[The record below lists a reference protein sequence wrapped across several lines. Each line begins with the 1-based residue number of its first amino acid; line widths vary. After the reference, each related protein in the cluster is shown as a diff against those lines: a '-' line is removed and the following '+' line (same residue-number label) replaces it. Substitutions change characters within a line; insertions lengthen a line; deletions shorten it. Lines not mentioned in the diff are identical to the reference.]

1 MQPKLCCALV
11 ALLVCAPLFCHP
23 ASSCQQDAFEFDP
36 VADGVLLG
44 FGLVFSASAYIVQQ
58 SASIPD
64 YDERS
69 YNLHDVNWLDRK
81 LSQSYSEPLDHWG
94 TATCAVNL
102 ALPFAVYGAA
112 WACGSFSAEGY
123 LVMTTMFAECYL
135 LDYGAKTFLKV
146 AALRKRPY
154 MYYEGY
160 PTDALDDG
168 DFEFSLPSG
177 HTTDSFMGAGFL
189 TYTFC
194 RWYPTSRW
202 KVPVIAASY
211 TVAVST
217 AVLRVASGNHFLS
230 DVVLGSLLGSA
241 IGYGV
246 PILHELVASH
256 RHPSHPKRKRAGDV
270 DFQVS
275 PSGVLWHIAL

>member
-1 MQPKLCCALV
+1 MQPKLSCALV
-11 ALLVCAPLFCHP
+11 ALLACARAFSHP
-23 ASSCQQDAFEFDP
+23 ASSYQQGAFELDP

-44 FGLVFSASAYIVQQ
+44 FGVVFSASAYIVQQ
-58 SASIPD
+58 TANLPD

-102 ALPFAVYGAA
+102 ALPFVVYAA
-112 WACGSFSAEGY
+112 GWACDAFTAEEYITMSA
-123 LVMTTMFAECYL
+123 MFAECYL
-135 LDYGAKTFLKV
+135 LDYGAKNFLKV

-154 MYYEGY
+154 MYYDGY

-177 HTTDSFMGAGFL
+177 HTTDSFLGAGFL

-194 RWYPTSRW
+194 RWYPASRW
-202 KVPVIAASY
+202 KIPLIATSY
-211 TVAVST
+211 TVAVGT

-246 PILHELVASH
+246 PILHELVGSG
-256 RHPSHPKRKRAGDV
+256 RQPSHPKAKRAGDV
-270 DFQVS
+270 ELQLEPTGVTWQV
-275 PSGVLWHIAL
+275 AL

>member
-1 MQPKLCCALV
+1 MPHKAALAAV
-11 ALLVCAPLFCHP
+11 ALIACAHLFSES
-23 ASSCQQDAFEFDP
+23 ASTYQRGAFTLSP

-44 FGLVFSASAYIVQQ
+44 FGVAFSASAFAVQKNT
-58 SASIPD
+58 SFPD
-64 YDERS
+64 CDERS
-69 YNLHDVNWLDRK
+69 CDLDDVNWLDRK
-81 LSQSYSEPLDHWG
+81 LSHSYSEPLDHWG

-102 ALPFAVYGAA
+102 ALPFVVYGAG
-112 WACGSFSAEGY
+112 WACGSFSGEDY
-123 LVMTTMFAECYL
+123 LVMSTMFVECYL
-135 LDYGAKTFLKV
+135 LDYGAKTYLKM

-194 RWYPTSRW
+194 RWYPASRW
-202 KVPVIAASY
+202 KIPVIATSY

-241 IGYGV
+241 IGFGV
-246 PILHELVASH
+246 PILHEITGS
-256 RHPSHPKRKRAGDV
+256 RESRPKRRKSGDV
-270 DFQVS
+270 DFQVE
-275 PSGVLWHIAL
+275 PTGVSWILSL

>member
-1 MQPKLCCALV
+1 MQPKVSLV
-11 ALLVCAPLFCHP
+11 ALAALVCAGVFCEP
-23 ASSCQQDAFEFDP
+23 AASTYQRGAFTLSP
-36 VADGVLLG
+36 VADTSLVCFGVA
-44 FGLVFSASAYIVQQ
+44 FSASAYIVQQ
-58 SASIPD
+58 TASFPD

-69 YNLHDVNWLDRK
+69 YDLDDVNWLDRK
-81 LSQSYSEPLDHWG
+81 LSHSYSEPLDHWG

-102 ALPFAVYGAA
+102 ALPFALYGAA
-112 WACGSFSAEGY
+112 WACGSFSGEDY
-123 LVMTTMFAECYL
+123 LVMSAMFAECYL
-135 LDYGAKTFLKV
+135 LDYGAKTYLKM

-154 MYYEGY
+154 MYYSGY
-160 PTDALDDG
+160 PTDALDDS

-194 RWYPTSRW
+194 RWYPASRW
-202 KVPVIAASY
+202 KIPVITSAY

-246 PILHELVASH
+246 PILHEITGSRKPRSH
-256 RHPSHPKRKRAGDV
+256 RRRGGDV
-270 DFQVS
+270 HFQVE
-275 PSGVLWHIAL
+275 PTGVSWILSL